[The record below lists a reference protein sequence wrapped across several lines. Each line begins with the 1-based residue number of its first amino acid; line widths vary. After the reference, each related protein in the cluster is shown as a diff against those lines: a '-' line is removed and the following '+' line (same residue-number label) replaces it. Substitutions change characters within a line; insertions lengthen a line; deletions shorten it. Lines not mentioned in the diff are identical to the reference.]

1 MLAAGL
7 LIGGVAMLA
16 AARYAESYHS
26 RRFQEHLDA
35 MKSTYLHR
43 GEQQAGV
50 EHEKWLHDRRVEL
63 AVRLMTWGYP
73 LGMLMV
79 ITGVALWM
87 T

>member
-1 MLAAGL
+1 MLDVAL
-7 LIGGVAMLA
+7 LAGGVLSLA

-35 MKSTYLHR
+35 MKSAYLHR

-50 EHEKWLHDRRVEL
+50 EHERWLQDRRVEL
-63 AVRLMTWGYP
+63 SVHLMTWGYP
-73 LGMLMV
+73 VGMLML
-79 ITGVALWM
+79 IAGVALWM